1 MRVTIYT
8 DGGAD
13 PNPGVGGW
21 AAILI
26 AGGREKVIKGNEP
39 WTTNNRMELQAAVA
53 ALSALTRS
61 AEVDLYT
68 DSEYLSKGITE
79 WIDRWSKADFK
90 RKGKPIPNAD
100 LWQKLWDLEREHK
113 VDWHWVRGH
122 AGDDLNERVDT
133 LARLAREEIAPV
145 TEIVTDA
152 PKLYVRSSCRGN
164 PGPGGWGAILELP
177 GKTVQ
182 SSGSDPK
189 TTNNRME
196 LVAVIEGIRMLPKNS
211 PVFIHTTSDY
221 VFTGA
226 TRWIRGWRKREWQK
240 KDGKPI
246 SNLDLWQEL
255 DRLMANYQIRWV
267 SAKGQRGQDNQ
278 GLNEAA
284 QLAAAAIKLEQ

>member
-26 AGGREKVIKGNEP
+26 AGGHEKLLQGSER

-53 ALSALTRS
+53 ALSALTKP

-79 WIDRWSKADFK
+79 WIERWSKADFK

-100 LWQKLWDLEREHK
+100 LWQILWELEREHQ
-113 VDWHWVRGH
+113 VEWHWVRGH
-122 AGDDLNERVDT
+122 SGNDLNERVDR

-145 TEIVTDA
+145 VKVDVDA
-152 PKLYVRSSCRGN
+152 PNLFVRASCRGN
-164 PGPGGWGAILELP
+164 PGPGGWGAVLEFL
-177 GKTVQ
+177 GETEQ
-182 SSGSDPK
+182 TSGSDPN

-196 LVAVIEGIRMLPKNS
+196 LTGVVEGLRMLPENS
-211 PVFIHTTSDY
+211 TVIVHTTSDY
-221 VFTGA
+221 VYTGA
-226 TRWIRGWRKREWQK
+226 TRWIKGWRKRDWRK

-255 DRLMANYQIRWV
+255 DRLMANYAIRWV
-267 SAKGQRGQDNQ
+267 SAKGRQNRDSQSFDD
-278 GLNEAA
+278 AA
-284 QLAAAAIKLEQ
+284 KLATAAIDMEK